1 MVTLWNDN
9 WLPTSITVAK
19 VLAGVEV
26 YLLSVVKSNSN
37 SQGSNTKH
45 ALLMTTYSALFF
57 FLSAAFSGLVL
68 TNVFGEV
75 AARAIQRGSGSKRSW
90 VWATR
95 HYMISLIVGTLSVI
109 SQLLLYGWLE
119 ESIFVK
125 RRTLHRHGVRRA
137 IPGPPRTTSVTRQ
150 TNVYNT
156 QGCSL
161 RPRDS
166 QFSSSAMKAMVVLE
180 YSSSRHSS

>member
-1 MVTLWNDN
+1 
-9 WLPTSITVAK
+9 
-19 VLAGVEV
+19 
-26 YLLSVVKSNSN
+26 LLSVVKSNSN

-95 HYMISLIVGTLSVI
+95 HCEFRAHNTGLSSSPPDRRYDLPDRGHLIRNLAAA
-109 SQLLLYGWLE
+109 L
-119 ESIFVK
+119 
-125 RRTLHRHGVRRA
+125 VRLAGRVYLCQKA
-137 IPGPPRTTSVTRQ
+137 HSPSSWRSPCYSWTTSYDFCYET
-150 TNVYNT
+150 
-156 QGCSL
+156 
-161 RPRDS
+161 D
-166 QFSSSAMKAMVVLE
+166 
-180 YSSSRHSS
+180 